1 MNTEIPALPINK
13 TQKRLY
19 AACSDP
25 TFEHETFENMQ
36 EYLNNPTAYFGQIL
50 YCKSKDSHYR
60 IAKNIDGQKILE
72 GIGASMVAENIA
84 YNNESFP
91 QLTNLKLAIDYIL
104 ANLGN
109 AGGSV
114 ITESNEVYYG
124 VSALDGINE
133 ELNKE
138 MIISNF
144 KTKAIEP
151 PNPQSDIDVERQYN
165 HINLDFGINEEP
177 KYFYVVIPIKNGAVK
192 ARDKSSIFG
201 DGWFN
206 WGQEEASGF
215 LKTITLPNKNGYL
228 QEYILLR
235 SDNMLV
241 DGTKWLFYF
250 KDK

>member
-1 MNTEIPALPINK
+1 MHW
-13 TQKRLY
+13 
-19 AACSDP
+19 
-25 TFEHETFENMQ
+25 F
-36 EYLNNPTAYFGQIL
+36 
-50 YCKSKDSHYR
+50 
-60 IAKNIDGQKILE
+60 DGDD
-72 GIGASMVAENIA
+72 A
-84 YNNESFP
+84 
-91 QLTNLKLAIDYIL
+91 
-104 ANLGN
+104 
-109 AGGSV
+109 
-114 ITESNEVYYG
+114 
-124 VSALDGINE
+124 
-133 ELNKE
+133 
-138 MIISNF
+138 
-144 KTKAIEP
+144 
-151 PNPQSDIDVERQYN
+151 ERQYN

-177 KYFYVVIPIKNGAVK
+177 KYFYVAIPIKNGAVK